1 MARKGLDRIW
11 TVPNAISFIRLLA
24 VPVFLW
30 LLVIGQDGSALTI
43 LIVATTSDFI
53 DGLIARQFDQVTRL
67 GMYLDPMSDRLFI
80 AASVIGLAIRGL
92 IPIVL
97 VAVVLARDLVLLT
110 VVLYRRLR
118 IADFPRVTLVG
129 KAGTFMLFVAFLVIV
144 VGTVWSNSHL
154 PLVDI
159 GWIVGAVGAGIYWVA
174 GIGYLGILRHATP
187 SAVAQ
192 SAVH

>member
-1 MARKGLDRIW
+1 MAREGLDRIW
-11 TVPNAISFIRLLA
+11 TVPNVISFIRLLA

-30 LLVIGQDGSALTI
+30 LLVIGQDGPALTI

-92 IPIVL
+92 IPFVL

-129 KAGTFMLFVAFLVIV
+129 KAGTFVLFVAFLVIV
-144 VGTVWSNSHL
+144 VGTVWSTSQL

-174 GIGYLGILRHATP
+174 GIGYLGLLRRATP
-187 SAVAQ
+187 SAVTQ
-192 SAVH
+192 STVH

>member
-1 MARKGLDRIW
+1 MAREGLDRIW
-11 TVPNAISFIRLLA
+11 TIPNAISFIRLLA

-30 LLVIGQDGSALTI
+30 LLVMGNDGPALVI

-53 DGLIARQFDQVTRL
+53 DGVIARQFDQVTRL

-80 AASVIGLAIRGL
+80 AASVIGLAVRGL
-92 IPIVL
+92 IPFVL
-97 VAVVLARDLVLLT
+97 VAVVLARDIILLT

-118 IADFPRVTLVG
+118 IGDFPRVTLVG
-129 KAGTFMLFVAFLVIV
+129 KAGTFVLFVAFLVIV
-144 VGTVWSNSHL
+144 VGTVWPHSQL

-174 GIGYLGILRHATP
+174 GIGYLGTLRRTTPGVVPATT
-187 SAVAQ
+187 VQ
-192 SAVH
+192 